1 MKFTSLAPLHRAA
14 VSVLSPY
21 AAAAFLLWLFA

>member
-1 MKFTSLAPLHRAA
+1 MKPYRFAPLQIAA
-14 VSVLSPY
+14 VSALSPY